1 MYRRFPS
8 HAVRWLALTLTMSLA
23 GTAPTF
29 AQTQPN
35 DASKLSTANIP
46 DSAIGAVYLFPG
58 DILDNPEFKL
68 MPTEIA
74 SAWTMEN
81 VGIDIADVESATM
94 IVGMPGPA
102 GPEMGVVVQLKS
114 DFSIMQVNRQF
125 LDGEEESLDGLKAF
139 HIANT
144 PNFFLHVANPRMLV
158 IGTPQYIPEIMAA
171 KKPNGALA
179 TFAGTIPHISP
190 LMVVMVTEPVRE
202 PLRQV
207 FAQMPPQIPPPL
219 QALSELPELA
229 QGLVLA
235 GGISSRDKLRLLMMA
250 EDDGAAS
257 DIEEIINNALRFGRD
272 IAEMQAMGEIEGTG
286 AVPEA
291 TRNYVK
297 RLSTEIVEM
306 LKPKRTGKRV
316 MIEVENQGGMATT
329 GVLVGLLLPAV
340 QSAREAARRMS
351 ATNNMKQIMLALHNY
366 HDTYGHFP
374 EAISRDED
382 GNPLLSW
389 RVAILPYL
397 EQNNLYEQFHLDE
410 PWDSEHNSTLLAS
423 MPAIY
428 ADPGI
433 PLEPG
438 MTVMHA
444 PTGEQ
449 FAFTEDGS
457 VGMRN
462 VTDGTSNTLA
472 LVEGNRASALPWTSP
487 EFLEIDMD
495 DPLADIGGNRPFGF
509 TAALMD
515 GSVRTIAQNIDLNT
529 FLALLTRNGGE
540 VVGGGF

>member
-1 MYRRFPS
+1 MSCRFPS
-8 HAVRWLALTLTMSLA
+8 LPIRWLALTMTMSIV
-23 GTAPTF
+23 GMAPAI

-35 DASKLSTANIP
+35 EAGKLSTANIP

-68 MPTEIA
+68 LPTEVA
-74 SAWTMEN
+74 SAWTKEN
-81 VGIDIADVESATM
+81 VGVDITDVASATM
-94 IVGMPGPA
+94 IIGMPGPA

-125 LDGEEESLDGLKAF
+125 LDGAEESLEGLQAY
-139 HIANT
+139 HIADT
-144 PNFFLHVANPRMLV
+144 PNLFLHVANPRMLV
-158 IGTPQYIPEIMAA
+158 IGTPQYIPEIIAA

-179 TFAGTIPHISP
+179 SFASTIPHISP
-190 LMVVMVTEPVRE
+190 LMAVLVTEPVRE

-229 QGLVLA
+229 QGIVLA

-250 EDDGAAS
+250 EDESAAG
-257 DIEEIINNALRFGRD
+257 DIEEIVNNALRFGRD
-272 IAEMQAMGEIEGTG
+272 IAEMQAMGQIEGSG

-316 MIEVENQGGMATT
+316 MIEVENQGGMATS

-340 QSAREAARRMS
+340 QAARESARRMS
-351 ATNNMKQIMLALHNY
+351 ATNNMKQVMLALHNY

-374 EAISRDED
+374 EAVSRDED

-389 RVAILPYL
+389 RVAILPFV
-397 EQNNLYEQFHLDE
+397 EQADLYDQFHLDE
-410 PWDSEHNSTLLAS
+410 PWDSEHNLSLLAL

-428 ADPGI
+428 ADPSI

-449 FAFTEDGS
+449 FAFTEDGT
-457 VGMRN
+457 VALRN

-472 LVEGNRASALPWTSP
+472 LVEGNRTTALPWTSP
-487 EFLEIDMD
+487 EFLEIDME
-495 DPLADIGGNRPFGF
+495 DPLANLGGNRAGGF

-515 GSVRTIAQNIDLNT
+515 GSVRFISQEIDLET

-540 VVGGGF
+540 VVRGF